1 MDEKKYKLLENDSIV
16 FEGHKLFKIQA
27 LRDIKESE
35 YLGINAG
42 DIGGYIEKEDNLS
55 HYYSCW
61 VHENAKVMDNA
72 RIFDNVQIMDN
83 AIIKDTAEIFDEVKV
98 FDQAIIF
105 GNARLFHE
113 VEVYNSAIVSGN
125 AFISEYATINRRAQV
140 YDNAKISGN
149 ALITDHAI
157 IRNNS
162 YIIDNAIIKENAI
175 VQNDAIVSGSACIAG
190 MLTINNVHDIIVLG
204 PIGSRDKYI
213 TFVKQDDDIYIKDD
227 SIFGTIKQFSNM
239 IKGYEHCLTNER
251 IINAIEFVKKQFE
264 IIDNN
269 KEE

>member
-1 MDEKKYKLLENDSIV
+1 MTDKKYKIRRDLSMEYA
-16 FEGHKLFKIQA
+16 GHNLYRIEA
-27 LRDIKESE
+27 LKNFGHI
-35 YLGINAG
+35 IAG

-61 VHENAKVMDNA
+61 IHNNAKVMDDA
-72 RIFDNVQIMDN
+72 RVHDN
-83 AIIKDTAEIFDEVKV
+83 AQVCNEAVIKEDAEIFDEVTV
-98 FDQAIIF
+98 FDKAIIS
-105 GNARLFHE
+105 GNVSLFHE
-113 VEVYNSAIVSGN
+113 VEISNSAIVSGN

-149 ALITDHAI
+149 ALITNHAI
-157 IRNNS
+157 VKGNC
-162 YIIDNAIIKENAI
+162 YIMDNAIIKENAI

-264 IIDNN
+264 IIDKYN